1 MAKEKEWKLAL
12 RARSGSQGEDWE
24 GLVVVAK
31 DSERAGRRRGTR
43 RVLRY
48 WEKKLLGLEFDH
60 PYLKDLVN
68 NDLIQE
74 EEGFPALTCKLT
86 GQRLSEGNLFCEDEG
101 FRLRCA
107 AMAM

>member
-24 GLVVVAK
+24 GLVVL
-31 DSERAGRRRGTR
+31 ERSGRRRRTR
-43 RVLRY
+43 RVLGY

-101 FRLRCA
+101 FRLRWA
-107 AMAM
+107 GMAM